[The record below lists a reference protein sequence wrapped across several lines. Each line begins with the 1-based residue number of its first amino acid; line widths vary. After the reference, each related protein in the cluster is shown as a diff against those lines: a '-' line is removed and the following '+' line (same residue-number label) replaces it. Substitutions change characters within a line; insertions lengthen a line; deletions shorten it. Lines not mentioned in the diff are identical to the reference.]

1 MWEWLVE
8 LDQQIFR
15 YINGSYLSR
24 FDAFWLFVT
33 RLETWLPLYIT
44 FFILLIVKLPK
55 RLNYIASLTVI
66 IATLTAIGVTDLV
79 KNAVEVK
86 T

>member
-15 YINGSYLSR
+15 YINGSYFNR

-44 FFILLIVKLPK
+44 FFVLLIVKYP
-55 RLNYIASLTVI
+55 R
-66 IATLTAIGVTDLV
+66 G
-79 KNAVEVK
+79 
-86 T
+86 